1 MPLTRLI
8 VLWFDVKT
16 FFVGWLV
23 WLQSCGSNTSCR
35 KGRAFMKT
43 DLLKLAAVALFLLAP
58 AGARAEDVV
67 SGITDGAKNGSV
79 AGPVG
84 AVVGGIIGGVAG
96 GIGGLLGIDQN
107 PAFRNYVANQHLP
120 SDAYRASVAVGNQL
134 PEEGIRYYDLP
145 PKFGIRGYRYAVIND
160 ITVLVDPMTRK
171 IVEVV
176 N

>member
-43 DLLKLAAVALFLLAP
+43 DLLKLAAVAVFLLAP
-58 AGARAEDVV
+58 VGARARGCVDRLC
-67 SGITDGAKNGSV
+67 DGAKNGSV

-96 GIGGLLGIDQN
+96 TIGGLLG
-107 PAFRNYVANQHLP
+107 
-120 SDAYRASVAVGNQL
+120 
-134 PEEGIRYYDLP
+134 
-145 PKFGIRGYRYAVIND
+145 
-160 ITVLVDPMTRK
+160 
-171 IVEVV
+171 
-176 N
+176 

>member
-58 AGARAEDVV
+58 VGARAQGVV
-67 SGITDGAKNGSV
+67 DGITDGAKNGSV

-84 AVVGGIIGGVAG
+84 AGVGGIIGGG
-96 GIGGLLGIDQN
+96 GGPPGG
-107 PAFRNYVANQHLP
+107 V
-120 SDAYRASVAVGNQL
+120 
-134 PEEGIRYYDLP
+134 
-145 PKFGIRGYRYAVIND
+145 
-160 ITVLVDPMTRK
+160 
-171 IVEVV
+171 
-176 N
+176 